1 MRWLNWLFVEST
13 VLKGCA
19 DMFKTSHS
27 TMKPLYVAMQMVFLT
42 SGCLLGE
49 TVIAAETTTDNA
61 GNGQNTE
68 LSTIVVTANKTAVTE
83 GSDSYTAS
91 SASTATKLNLSLRDT
106 PQAVK
111 VYTREYL
118 DDRNIESLQELMST
132 VTGVTASRT
141 DERNRYYARGFEV
154 DYTLIDGMPS
164 TLNLSEGD
172 LDLSIFDRVEVVK
185 GANGLMTGAGN
196 PAIGLNLIRKHA
208 NARELTGSVN
218 ASVGSW
224 NSYSSSADIS
234 APLNADGSLRGRVFV
249 KHSDEDSYMD
259 FYSRERN
266 VAYGAIDYDITDST
280 SLSLAA
286 TYQELNRDGIRW
298 GGLPAFYNDGSRT
311 KFDRSLTVSSDWTY
325 WNVDTTAL
333 FAGLKHK
340 LYGDI
345 NLNLNYSY
353 RRDDKE
359 AALLYIAGNVD
370 KATTRSL
377 GAVSVYSSDK
387 RLDENNI
394 DVYVSA
400 PFSIAGREQEI
411 IVGGSWNKNESLKD
425 NYGTIQGKE
434 KGTNDLDINTPD
446 YLDFSNMNT
455 RLLTPITNPNKI
467 ALNETTQTGIYLAG
481 KFQVLDALKVV
492 AGARLSDW
500 EFTAEDGKGNRE
512 FTNELTPYFGVI
524 YDVARD
530 HSLYASYTDIFKP
543 QNRRDENAN
552 YLGPIIGRN
561 YETGVKSEWF
571 DSRLN
576 TALSIFRIEQDNYA
590 QEISGVSVPV
600 NGGSEKAYRAADGVV
615 SEGVE
620 FEMDGEINDNWGIN
634 FGIANFEAKDAQK
647 VKVNTNNSRTTSNL
661 FVKYKMDK
669 WRAGAGINYRS
680 KIYLGT
686 GSARIDQ
693 GDIVLASAMLGYQV
707 DPNISIQLNVENLF
721 DKEYYE
727 GIGANSMNYGAPRNA
742 TLGVR
747 YKF

>member
-1 MRWLNWLFVEST
+1 
-13 VLKGCA
+13 
-19 DMFKTSHS
+19 MFKSSHS

-83 GSDSYTAS
+83 GSESYTAS

-118 DDRNIESLQELMST
+118 DDRNIDSLQELMST

-141 DERNRYYARGFEV
+141 DERQTYYARGFSV
-154 DYTLIDGMPS
+154 DYTLIDGLPS

-172 LDLSIFDRVEVVK
+172 MDLSIFDRVEVVK

-196 PAIGLNLIRKHA
+196 PAIGLNMIRKHA

-224 NSYSSSADIS
+224 NNYSSSADIS

-259 FYSRERN
+259 FYARERN
-266 VAYGAIDYDITDST
+266 VAYGAIDYDLTDST

-333 FAGLKHK
+333 FAGLKQK

-359 AALLYIAGNVD
+359 SALLYVLGNVD
-370 KATTRSL
+370 KATNKSVISSIKNVS
-377 GAVSVYSSDK
+377 AVSVYSSDK
-387 RLDENNI
+387 RQDENNI

-411 IVGGSWNKNESLKD
+411 IVGGSWNKNEYLKD
-425 NYGTIQGKE
+425 NYGTIQGRAEGK
-434 KGTNDLDINTPD
+434 NDLDINTPD

-455 RLLTPITNPNKI
+455 QLLTLITNPNKI
-467 ALNETTQTGIYLAG
+467 PLNETTQTGIYLAG
-481 KFQVLDALKVV
+481 KFQVLDSLKVV

-500 EFTAEDGKGNRE
+500 EYTAEDGKGNRE
-512 FTNELTPYFGVI
+512 FSNELTPYFGVI

-552 YLGPIIGRN
+552 YLDPAIGRN

-571 DSRLN
+571 AGQLN
-576 TALSIFRIEQDNYA
+576 TALSVFRIEQDNFA
-590 QEISGVSVPV
+590 QEVSGAFVFI
-600 NGGSEKAYRAADGVV
+600 NGVRSTEKAYRAADGVV

-634 FGIANFEAKDAQK
+634 FGIANFEAKDAQD

-669 WRAGAGINYRS
+669 WRAGAGLNYRS

-686 GSARIDQ
+686 GAARIDQ
-693 GDIVLASAMLGYQV
+693 SELFLASAMLGYQV
-707 DPNISIQLNVENLF
+707 DPNISVQLNLENLF

>member
-1 MRWLNWLFVEST
+1 
-13 VLKGCA
+13 
-19 DMFKTSHS
+19 MFKSSHS

-83 GSDSYTAS
+83 GSESYTAS
-91 SASTATKLNLSLRDT
+91 SAGTATKLNLSLRDT

-118 DDRNIESLQELMST
+118 DDRNIDSLQELMST

-141 DERNRYYARGFEV
+141 DERQTYYARGFSV
-154 DYTLIDGMPS
+154 DYTLIDGLTS

-172 LDLSIFDRVEVVK
+172 MDLSIFDRVEVVK

-196 PAIGLNLIRKHA
+196 PAIGLNMIRKHA

-224 NSYSSSADIS
+224 NNYSSSADIS

-259 FYSRERN
+259 FYARERN

-333 FAGLKHK
+333 FAGLKQK

-359 AALLYIAGNVD
+359 SALLYVLGNVD
-370 KATTRSL
+370 KATNKSVISSIKNVS
-377 GAVSVYSSDK
+377 AVSVYSSDK
-387 RLDENNI
+387 RQDENNI

-411 IVGGSWNKNESLKD
+411 IVGGSWNKNEYLKD
-425 NYGTIQGKE
+425 NYGTIQGRAEGK
-434 KGTNDLDINTPD
+434 NDLDINTPD

-455 RLLTPITNPNKI
+455 QLLTLITNPNKI
-467 ALNETTQTGIYLAG
+467 PLNETTQTGIYLAG

-500 EFTAEDGKGNRE
+500 EYTAEDGKGNRE
-512 FTNELTPYFGVI
+512 FSNELTPYFGVI

-552 YLGPIIGRN
+552 YLDPAIGRN

-571 DSRLN
+571 AGQLN
-576 TALSIFRIEQDNYA
+576 TALSVFRIEQDNFA
-590 QEISGVSVPV
+590 QEVSGAFVFI
-600 NGGSEKAYRAADGVV
+600 NGVRSTEKAYRAADGVV

-634 FGIANFEAKDAQK
+634 FGIANFEAKDAQD

-669 WRAGAGINYRS
+669 WRAGAGLNYRS
-680 KIYLGT
+680 KIYLGK
-686 GSARIDQ
+686 GAARIDQ
-693 GDIVLASAMLGYQV
+693 SELFLASAMLGYQV
-707 DPNISIQLNVENLF
+707 DPNISVQLNLENLF

>member
-1 MRWLNWLFVEST
+1 
-13 VLKGCA
+13 
-19 DMFKTSHS
+19 MFKSSHS

-83 GSDSYTAS
+83 GSESYTAS

-118 DDRNIESLQELMST
+118 DDRNIDSLQELMST

-141 DERNRYYARGFEV
+141 DERQTYYARGFSV
-154 DYTLIDGMPS
+154 DYTLIDGLPS

-172 LDLSIFDRVEVVK
+172 MDLSIFDRVEVVK

-196 PAIGLNLIRKHA
+196 PAIGLNMIRKHA

-259 FYSRERN
+259 FYARERN
-266 VAYGAIDYDITDST
+266 VAYGAIDYDLTDST

-333 FAGLKHK
+333 FAGLKQK

-359 AALLYIAGNVD
+359 SALLYVLGNVD
-370 KATTRSL
+370 KATNKSVISSIKNVS
-377 GAVSVYSSDK
+377 AVSVYSSDK
-387 RLDENNI
+387 RQDENNI

-411 IVGGSWNKNESLKD
+411 IVGGSWNKNEYLKD
-425 NYGTIQGKE
+425 NYGTIQGRAEGK
-434 KGTNDLDINTPD
+434 NDLDINTPD

-455 RLLTPITNPNKI
+455 QLLTLITNPNKI
-467 ALNETTQTGIYLAG
+467 PLNETTQTGIYLAG
-481 KFQVLDALKVV
+481 KFQVLDSLKVV

-500 EFTAEDGKGNRE
+500 EYTAEDGKGNRE
-512 FTNELTPYFGVI
+512 FSNELTPYFGVI

-552 YLGPIIGRN
+552 YLDPAIGRN

-571 DSRLN
+571 AGQLN
-576 TALSIFRIEQDNYA
+576 TALSVFRIEQDNFA
-590 QEISGVSVPV
+590 QEVSGAFVFI
-600 NGGSEKAYRAADGVV
+600 NGVRSTEKAYRAADGVV

-634 FGIANFEAKDAQK
+634 FGIANFEAKDAQD

-669 WRAGAGINYRS
+669 WRAGAGLNYRS

-686 GSARIDQ
+686 GAARIDQ
-693 GDIVLASAMLGYQV
+693 SELFLASAMLGYQV
-707 DPNISIQLNVENLF
+707 DPNISVQLNLENLF

>member
-1 MRWLNWLFVEST
+1 
-13 VLKGCA
+13 
-19 DMFKTSHS
+19 MFKSSHS

-83 GSDSYTAS
+83 GSESYTAS

-118 DDRNIESLQELMST
+118 DDRNIDSLQELMST

-141 DERNRYYARGFEV
+141 DERQNYYARGFQV

-172 LDLSIFDRVEVVK
+172 MDLSIFDRVEVVK

-196 PAIGLNLIRKHA
+196 PAIGLNMIRKHA

-224 NSYSSSADIS
+224 NNYSSSADIS

-259 FYSRERN
+259 FYARERN
-266 VAYGAIDYDITDST
+266 VAYGAIDYDLTDST

-333 FAGLKHK
+333 FAGLKQK

-359 AALLYIAGNVD
+359 SALLYIAGKVD
-370 KATTRSL
+370 KATNRSL
-377 GAVSVYSSDK
+377 GAVSVYSSEK
-387 RLDENNI
+387 RNDENNI

-425 NYGTIQGKE
+425 NFGTIQGKKE
-434 KGTNDLDINTPD
+434 GTNDLDINTPN
-446 YLDFSNMNT
+446 YLDFSHMNT
-455 RLLTPITNPNKI
+455 QLLTPITNPNKI
-467 ALNETTQTGIYLAG
+467 ALNETTQTGVYLAG

-552 YLGPIIGRN
+552 YLGPIVGRN

-600 NGGSEKAYRAADGVV
+600 NGATNTFEQAYRAADGVV

-634 FGIANFEAKDAQK
+634 FGIANFEAKDAQD

-669 WRAGAGINYRS
+669 WRAGAGLNYRS

-686 GSARIDQ
+686 GEARIDQ
-693 GDIVLASAMLGYQV
+693 SELFLASAMLGYQV
-707 DPNISIQLNVENLF
+707 DPNISVQLNLENLF

>member
-1 MRWLNWLFVEST
+1 
-13 VLKGCA
+13 
-19 DMFKTSHS
+19 
-27 TMKPLYVAMQMVFLT
+27 
-42 SGCLLGE
+42 
-49 TVIAAETTTDNA
+49 
-61 GNGQNTE
+61 
-68 LSTIVVTANKTAVTE
+68 
-83 GSDSYTAS
+83 
-91 SASTATKLNLSLRDT
+91 
-106 PQAVK
+106 
-111 VYTREYL
+111 
-118 DDRNIESLQELMST
+118 
-132 VTGVTASRT
+132 
-141 DERNRYYARGFEV
+141 
-154 DYTLIDGMPS
+154 
-164 TLNLSEGD
+164 
-172 LDLSIFDRVEVVK
+172 
-185 GANGLMTGAGN
+185 
-196 PAIGLNLIRKHA
+196 
-208 NARELTGSVN
+208 
-218 ASVGSW
+218 
-224 NSYSSSADIS
+224 
-234 APLNADGSLRGRVFV
+234 
-249 KHSDEDSYMD
+249 MD

-325 WNVDTTAL
+325 WNVDTTAA
-333 FAGLKHK
+333 FATLKQK

-345 NLNLNYSY
+345 DLNLSYSY

-359 AALLYIAGNVD
+359 SALLYIAGNVD
-370 KATTRSL
+370 KATNRSL

-411 IVGGSWNKNESLKD
+411 IVGGSWNKNEYLKD
-425 NYGTIQGKE
+425 NYGTIQGKAF
-434 KGTNDLDINTPD
+434 GTNDLDIDTPD

-455 RLLTPITNPNKI
+455 QLLTPITNPNKI
-467 ALNETTQTGIYLAG
+467 PLNETTQTGVYLAG

-500 EFTAEDGKGNRE
+500 EYTAEDGNGSRE

-634 FGIANFEAKDAQK
+634 FGVANFEAKDAQK

-669 WRAGAGINYRS
+669 WRTGAGLNYRS

-727 GIGANSMNYGAPRNA
+727 GIGANSMNYGTPRNA

>member
-1 MRWLNWLFVEST
+1 MSQ
-13 VLKGCA
+13 
-19 DMFKTSHS
+19 SSPS
-27 TMKPLYVAMQMVFLT
+27 TMKPLYVAMQMVFLAST
-42 SGCLLGE
+42 CLASK
-49 TVIAAETTTDNA
+49 TAFAAESASTNA
-61 GNGQNTE
+61 AANGQSAQQ
-68 LSTIVVTANKTAVTE
+68 LSTIVVTAAQDSASE
-83 GSDSYTAS
+83 GSGSYTVNRAN
-91 SASTATKLNLSLRDT
+91 TATKLNLSLRDT

-111 VYTREYL
+111 VYTRDYL
-118 DDRNIESLQELMST
+118 DDRNIESFQELMNV

-141 DERNRYYARGFEV
+141 DERQSYFARGFAI
-154 DYTLIDGMPS
+154 DYSLIDGLPT
-164 TLNLSEGD
+164 TLSLSETD

-196 PAIGLNLIRKHA
+196 PALGLNLIRKHA
-208 NARELTGSVN
+208 NAQELTGNINTSF
-218 ASVGSW
+218 GSW

-234 APLNADGSLRGRVFV
+234 SPLNADGSLRGRVFV

-259 FYSRERN
+259 FYARERN

-280 SLSLAA
+280 TLSLAA

-311 KFDRSLTVSSDWTY
+311 KFDRALTVSSDWTY
-325 WNVDTTAL
+325 WNVDTTAA
-333 FAGLKHK
+333 FASLKQK

-345 NLNLNYSY
+345 ALNLAYSY

-359 AALLYIAGNVD
+359 SALLYVVGNVD
-370 KATTRSL
+370 KATNRSVISRTKDVS
-377 GAVSVYSSDK
+377 AVSVYSSEK

-400 PFSIAGREQEI
+400 PFNIAGREQEI

-425 NYGTIQGKE
+425 NYGTIQGRAQGK
-434 KGTNDLDINTPD
+434 NDLDINTPD

-455 RLLTPITNPNKI
+455 QLLTPITNPNKI
-467 ALNETTQTGIYLAG
+467 ALNETTQTGIYIAG

-500 EFTAEDGKGNRE
+500 EFEAADNIGNRK
-512 FTNELTPYFGVI
+512 FNNELTPYFGVI
-524 YDVARD
+524 YDFARD
-530 HSLYASYTDIFKP
+530 HSVYASYTDIFKP

-552 YLGPIIGRN
+552 YLDPAIGRN

-571 DSRLN
+571 AGQLN
-576 TALSIFRIEQDNYA
+576 TALSIFRIEQDNFA
-590 QEISGVSVPV
+590 QEVSGAFVVV
-600 NGGSEKAYRAADGVV
+600 NGVTTSEKAYRAADGVV

-620 FEMDGEINDNWGIN
+620 FEVDGAINDNWGIN
-634 FGIANFEAKDAQK
+634 FGVANFEAKDAK
-647 VKVNTNNSRTTSNL
+647 GAKVNTNNSRTTSNL
-661 FVKYKMDK
+661 FVNYKTDK
-669 WRAGAGINYRS
+669 WRAGAGLNYRS
-680 KIYLGT
+680 KTYLGT
-686 GSARIDQ
+686 GAARIDQ
-693 GDIVLASAMLGYQV
+693 SELFLASAMLGYQV
-707 DPNISIQLNVENLF
+707 DPNISVQLNLENLF

-742 TLGVR
+742 TLALR

>member
-1 MRWLNWLFVEST
+1 
-13 VLKGCA
+13 
-19 DMFKTSHS
+19 MFKSSHS

-83 GSDSYTAS
+83 GSESYTAS

-118 DDRNIESLQELMST
+118 DDRNIDSLQELMST

-141 DERNRYYARGFEV
+141 DERQTYYARGFSV
-154 DYTLIDGMPS
+154 DYTLIDGLPS

-172 LDLSIFDRVEVVK
+172 MDLSIFDRVEVVK

-196 PAIGLNLIRKHA
+196 PAIGLNMIRKHA

-224 NSYSSSADIS
+224 NNYSSSADIS

-259 FYSRERN
+259 FYARERN

-333 FAGLKHK
+333 FAGLKQK

-359 AALLYIAGNVD
+359 SALLYVLGNVD
-370 KATTRSL
+370 KATNKSVISSIKNVS
-377 GAVSVYSSDK
+377 AVSVYSSDK
-387 RLDENNI
+387 RQDENNI

-411 IVGGSWNKNESLKD
+411 IVGGSWNKNEYLKD
-425 NYGTIQGKE
+425 NYGTIQGRAEGK
-434 KGTNDLDINTPD
+434 NDLDINTPD

-455 RLLTPITNPNKI
+455 QLLTLITNPNKI
-467 ALNETTQTGIYLAG
+467 PLNETTQTGIYLAG
-481 KFQVLDALKVV
+481 KFQVLDSLKVV

-500 EFTAEDGKGNRE
+500 EYTAEDGKGNRE
-512 FTNELTPYFGVI
+512 FSNELTPYFGVI

-552 YLGPIIGRN
+552 YLDPAIGRN

-571 DSRLN
+571 AGQLN
-576 TALSIFRIEQDNYA
+576 TALSVFRIEQDNFA
-590 QEISGVSVPV
+590 QEVSGAFVFI
-600 NGGSEKAYRAADGVV
+600 NGVRSTEKAYRAADGVV

-634 FGIANFEAKDAQK
+634 FGIANFEAKDAQD

-669 WRAGAGINYRS
+669 WRAGAGLNYRS

-686 GSARIDQ
+686 GAARIDQ
-693 GDIVLASAMLGYQV
+693 SELFLASAMLGYQV
-707 DPNISIQLNVENLF
+707 DPNISVQLNLENLF

>member
-1 MRWLNWLFVEST
+1 
-13 VLKGCA
+13 
-19 DMFKTSHS
+19 MFKISNF
-27 TMKPLYVAMQMVFLT
+27 TMKPLYVAIQMGFLA
-42 SGCLLGE
+42 SGCLLSK
-49 TVIAAETTTDNA
+49 TAAAVESN
-61 GNGQNTE
+61 QTE
-68 LSTIVVTANKTAVTE
+68 SLNSSLSTIVITARKSAVTE
-83 GSDSYTAS
+83 ESESYTVD

-118 DDRNIESLQELMST
+118 DDRNIDSLQELMST

-141 DERNRYYARGFEV
+141 DERQSYYARGFQV
-154 DYTLIDGMPS
+154 DYSLIDGLPS

-172 LDLSIFDRVEVVK
+172 MDLSIFDRVEVVK

-208 NARELTGSVN
+208 NATELTGSVN

-224 NSYSSSADIS
+224 DSYASNADIS

-249 KHSDEDSYMD
+249 KHSDENSFMD

-266 VAYGAIDYDITDST
+266 VAYAAIDYDMSDST

-311 KFDRSLTVSSDWTY
+311 QFDRSLTVSSDWTY
-325 WNVDTTAL
+325 WNTDTTAL

-359 AALLYIAGNVD
+359 SALLYVYGDVD
-370 KATTRSL
+370 KASNKSVN
-377 GAVSVYSSDK
+377 GIDDVSVYMSEE
-387 RLDENNI
+387 RNDENNADI
-394 DVYVSA
+394 FINV
-400 PFSIAGREQEI
+400 PFTLFDFDQEVI
-411 IVGGSWNKNESLKD
+411 FGGSWNQKELKHGK
-425 NYGTIQGKE
+425 YGGSFYTGQ
-434 KGTNDLDINTPD
+434 NVLNVDA
-446 YLDFSNMNT
+446 LDFSNMATQLILPVDLDQITVPNT
-455 RLLTPITNPNKI
+455 
-467 ALNETTQTGIYLAG
+467 TTQTGAYLAG
-481 KFQVLDALKVV
+481 RFQLMDALKIV
-492 AGARLSDW
+492 AGARISNW
-500 EFTAEDGKGNRE
+500 EYEAKDGKGNRE
-512 FTNELTPYFGVI
+512 FNNEITPYLGLV
-524 YDVARD
+524 YDVASD
-530 HSLYASYTDIFKP
+530 HSVYASYTSIFKP
-543 QNRRDENAN
+543 QSRRDMNAE
-552 YLGPIIGRN
+552 YLDPTVGKN
-561 YETGVKSEWF
+561 YETGIKSEWF
-571 DSRLN
+571 GGRLN
-576 TALSIFRIEQDNYA
+576 TALSVFRIEQSNVAVGIKDALNA
-590 QEISGVSVPV
+590 PV
-600 NGGSEKAYRAADGVV
+600 NISVNGKLEQAYRNVDGVV

-634 FGIANFEAKDAQK
+634 FGIANFEAKDANDQK
-647 VKVNTNNSRTTSNL
+647 FNTNSARTTSNL

-669 WRAGAGINYRS
+669 WRAGAGLNYRS
-680 KIYLGT
+680 KTYDGT
-686 GSARIDQ
+686 GVRGIEQ
-693 GDIVLASAMLGYQV
+693 GDIVLASALLGYQV
-707 DPNISIQLNVENLF
+707 DPNISVQLNLENLF

-727 GIGANSMNYGAPRNA
+727 GIGANSMNYGAPRNV